1 VVVQKFTQ
9 SPGGEIGVLFATAVR
24 AHQAG
29 RPEEAEQFYHSVLA
43 IDPCHIQALQYL
55 GILALQTGRPE
66 LAVTVIAKVLAEND
80 RMPECHYNL
89 ALALRALNRVGE
101 AIGHYRRALALKPD
115 HLEAHV
121 NLANALSEQC
131 NWDQAVAHYQRA
143 LALKPDLTEAHNNL
157 ATALAAQGRSKE
169 ALIHYQRTLALNP
182 NLADAYLSVGNL
194 LLREGRFDEAA
205 AQLERGL
212 AISPNDPRARNSLGF
227 ALAARG
233 KFEQAVRQFER
244 ALALAPDFIDAYNN
258 LAQVFFRLMRLDDA
272 LGVLRRA
279 IEIGATLETKSLF
292 IQYLRSHASI
302 PDADDLRHLMV
313 AALSEPW
320 ARPNEVAPIAASLVK
335 NDPTISEYVACATH
349 AWPRRPPAQELLGPS
364 GFGAISDCRLLVCL
378 MESTPVCD
386 LALER
391 FLTAVRHAMLEVA
404 STVTASTIVDEKVLN
419 LACAL
424 ARQCFLNEYVFDCGK
439 EELDRAERLRDLT
452 MHAIETGATVPG
464 LWLAVVAAYF
474 PLHSLSVAG
483 GLGGKQWPDA
493 VERLL
498 VQQVREPEQERQL
511 RTSMPMMT
519 AIDDEVSVLVRQQYE
534 ENPYPRWEKAQP
546 PIRAFTVDQFL
557 RTKFPLADFRNLGKT
572 TDVDILIA
580 GCGTGQHAIETGQ
593 RIPASRILAIDLSLA
608 SLGYAARKTRALGL
622 VHIEYA
628 QADILKLASI
638 SRRFD
643 VIEAGGVL
651 HHLADPFAGWRTLL
665 SLLRPG
671 GVMGIGLYSELARAH
686 VKAARGFIAE
696 RGYRPTAE
704 EIRRCRQELIGFEDG
719 APEKRVTQAQDFF
732 TTSECRDLLFHV
744 QEHRHTLPEIAAF
757 LAENELEFLG
767 FELKDGASQ
776 KYRARFPDDQAASN
790 LDLWQIYERENPSA
804 FIGMYQ
810 FWVQK
815 KAAGAGA

>member
-1 VVVQKFTQ
+1 VVVQKFMQ
-9 SPGGEIGVLFATAVR
+9 SPGGDIGVLFATAVR

-29 RPEEAEQFYHSVLA
+29 RPAEAEQFYHNVLA
-43 IDPCHIQALQYL
+43 IDPRHIQALQYL

-66 LAVTVIAKVLAEND
+66 LAVSVIAKVLAEND

-89 ALALRALNRVGE
+89 ALALRALDRVGE
-101 AIGHYRRALALKPD
+101 AIGHYRRALALNPD

-131 NWDQAVAHYQRA
+131 DWDQAVAHYQRA

-157 ATALAAQGRSKE
+157 ATALAARGRSKE
-169 ALIHYQRTLALNP
+169 ALIHYQRALALNP
-182 NLADAYLSVGNL
+182 NLAETCLSVGNL
-194 LLREGRFDEAA
+194 LLGEGRFDEAV

-212 AISPNDPRARNSLGF
+212 AISPNNPKARNSLGF
-227 ALAARG
+227 ALAALG
-233 KFEQAVRQFER
+233 KFEQAARQFER
-244 ALALAPDFIDAYNN
+244 AIALAPDFIDAYNK
-258 LAQVFFRLMRLDDA
+258 LAQVFFKLARLDDA

-279 IEIGATLETKSLF
+279 IAIGATPETKSLF

-302 PDADDLRHLMV
+302 PDVDDLRRLMV
-313 AALSEPW
+313 EALSEPW
-320 ARPNEVAPIAASLVK
+320 ARPNEVGPIAASLVK
-335 NDPTISEYVACATH
+335 SDPAVRECIARASH
-349 AWPRRPPAQELLGPS
+349 AWPRRLPARELLGAS
-364 GFGAISDCRLLVCL
+364 GFGAISDCRLLACL
-378 MESTPVCD
+378 MESTPICD

-391 FLTAVRHAMLEVA
+391 FLTAIRHAILEVA

-419 LACAL
+419 LSCAL
-424 ARQCFLNEYVFDCGK
+424 ARQCFLNEYIFDHSK
-439 EELDRAERLRDLT
+439 EEIDRAEHLRDLT
-452 MHAIETGATVPG
+452 THAIETGAAVPD

-474 PLHSLSVAG
+474 PLHSLAVAG
-483 GLGGKQWPDA
+483 SLAGKRQSDV

-511 RTSMPMMT
+511 RASIPMLT

-534 ENPYPRWEKAQP
+534 ENPSPRWEKAQP

-557 RTKFPLADFRNLGKT
+557 RAKFPFADFRHPHKT

-628 QADILKLASI
+628 QADIIKLASI
-638 SRRFD
+638 DRAFD
-643 VIEAGGVL
+643 LIEAGGVL
-651 HHLADPFAGWRTLL
+651 HHLADPFAGWRMLL

-671 GVMGIGLYSELARAH
+671 GVMGMGLYSELARAH
-686 VKAARGFIAE
+686 VKAARALIAE

-704 EIRRCRQELIGFEDG
+704 DIRRCRQELIGFEDG
-719 APEKRVTQAQDFF
+719 TPEKRVTQAQDFF

-744 QEHRHTLPEIAAF
+744 QEHRHALPQIAAF
-757 LAENELEFLG
+757 LAENDLAFLG
-767 FELKDGASQ
+767 FELKAAAGE
-776 KYRARFPDDQAASN
+776 KYRARFPDDQAANN
-790 LDLWQIYERENPSA
+790 LDLWQIFENENPDT
-804 FIGMYQ
+804 FVGMYQ

-815 KAAGAGA
+815 KAAEAGA